1 MSPVDPSSPAE
12 LANYRFLF
20 EGLIEQSVAG
30 IYLLQNDKLIYVNDA
45 FAKMC
50 GTSRENLSGKSLA
63 AVAPP
68 DQREELLRQY
78 ARRLRGESPENTFIV
93 RIKRPD
99 EETLRAIEI
108 HGRLISYR
116 GEPAVI
122 GVGID
127 ATSRLLRHQ
136 ELEDSKAR
144 LSELLTYIQ
153 QIRDEERLDISME
166 LHDAVGGM
174 LSALRFDLIRISKKI
189 GKLTPL
195 QENRDAR
202 VQLGELED
210 TAEQAMQLV
219 QDTIKVVRQISEDL
233 HPSALPHLGI
243 AEAIKNDLKKFEA
256 RYGIKSEFHSTEV
269 PLGFPDETVRD
280 LYRIFQEGLNNVAK
294 HAQATKVTVSITH
307 ADQRFVL
314 GLEDD
319 GVGMAGQ
326 EPQPGK
332 YGLSSMRER
341 VRRYGGTLDIASGP
355 QGGIRLTV
363 GIPLLAQ
370 NPGAPPGAASGR

>member
-99 EETLRAIEI
+99 EETVRAIEI

-294 HAQATKVTVSITH
+294 HADASQVWMNIRCVPDEIHLSIEDNGRGFDPLNVSH
-307 ADQRFVL
+307 EHL
-314 GLEDD
+314 GLGIMEERAEQIGAKLDVISS
-319 GVGMAGQ
+319 VGKGTRVQAMWRR
-326 EPQPGK
+326 PG
-332 YGLSSMRER
+332 
-341 VRRYGGTLDIASGP
+341 
-355 QGGIRLTV
+355 
-363 GIPLLAQ
+363 
-370 NPGAPPGAASGR
+370 

>member
-1 MSPVDPSSPAE
+1 M
-12 LANYRFLF
+12 
-20 EGLIEQSVAG
+20 
-30 IYLLQNDKLIYVNDA
+30 
-45 FAKMC
+45 
-50 GTSRENLSGKSLA
+50 
-63 AVAPP
+63 
-68 DQREELLRQY
+68 
-78 ARRLRGESPENTFIV
+78 
-93 RIKRPD
+93 
-99 EETLRAIEI
+99 
-108 HGRLISYR
+108 
-116 GEPAVI
+116 I

-355 QGGIRLTV
+355 QGGVRLTV
-363 GIPLLAQ
+363 GIPL
-370 NPGAPPGAASGR
+370 G

>member
-1 MSPVDPSSPAE
+1 MIPVDPSSPAE
-12 LANYRFLF
+12 LANYRYLF

-30 IYLLQNDKLIYVNDA
+30 IYLLQNDKLIYVNEA

-50 GTSRENLSGKSLA
+50 GTSRDKLAGKSLA
-63 AVAPP
+63 DVAPR
-68 DQREELLRQY
+68 DQRDELLRQY

-93 RIKRPD
+93 RIKRPN
-99 EETLRAIEI
+99 ESTMRAIEI

-153 QIRDEERLDISME
+153 KVRDEERLDISME

-174 LSALRFDLIRISKKI
+174 LSALRFDLIRIGKKI
-189 GKLTPL
+189 GRLTPL
-195 QENRDAR
+195 QHSHEAK

-243 AEAIKNDLKKFEA
+243 AEAIKNDLEKFES
-256 RYGIKSEFHSTEV
+256 RYGIRGDFHHA
-269 PLGFPDETVRD
+269 GARADFPDETVRD

-294 HAQATKVTVSITH
+294 HARATRVAVSIRQ
-307 ADQRFVL
+307 ADQWFVL
-314 GLEDD
+314 SMEDD
-319 GVGMAGQ
+319 GVGMAGHA
-326 EPQPGK
+326 PQPGK
-332 YGLSSMRER
+332 YGLSTMRER
-341 VRRYGGTLDIASGP
+341 VRRYGGTLDIAPGA
-355 QGGIRLTV
+355 QGGVRLTV
-363 GIPLLAQ
+363 GIPVAGIPVAGSPVAGQ
-370 NPGAPPGAASGR
+370 R